1 MAPTRRVVDVDVNIV
16 DPDDPIAVARQKER
30 HQMIDE

>member
-1 MAPTRRVVDVDVNIV
+1 MPVSMRSQAENIV

-30 HQMIDE
+30 HMMIDQ